1 MEISTIYNPHEQ
13 TEQELLDGFVIREK
27 EFNTIFH
34 DIQKNK
40 MPTPPQ
46 HYIVYGIRGNGKTS
60 LLLKLFYEVRKD
72 EDLNKWLIPVIFK
85 EEQYNLRTLYKL
97 WEHVAEYL
105 GEDFSE
111 FSDLLYKMELN
122 EETDNYEEK
131 CFELLQSYLERNEKK
146 LVLFFDN
153 FGVFLNKLT
162 DREHQRFR
170 EILITC
176 SDIRIIGT
184 STFVDE
190 VTYDYGKPFFDFF
203 KPVYLKGLNKEDTIR
218 LLLKLNEKAPSGD
231 IKKIIE
237 QNPGRIEALRRL
249 TSGIPRTI
257 VLLYQ
262 IFVDNSNGS
271 SFKDL
276 DVLLDK
282 VTPLYKSRMDDL
294 PPQQQEIADIIAK
307 NWDAITVKEIV
318 KKSKIQSNAVSAQL
332 KQLEK
337 NRLIIKKGTSTKNNM
352 YQVAERFFN
361 IWYLMRNARNKDKC
375 KVRWLVNFL
384 EIWCDR
390 KELTVRA
397 KSHIE
402 ALKTGKLNDKYAFHM
417 SEAYAQ
423 IVDSSSFQHEILVST
438 RDYLKS
444 INSELADEVNESDIE
459 LSNKA
464 NEFFKKDKPEF
475 VLAELL
481 KIERKSGIQL
491 YNIGFIFHT
500 IIKDYIKAEEYYQKA
515 VDKGEVTAMFNIGL
529 FYTNEKR
536 DLRKAI
542 KYYELA
548 IEKGEARAMTNLGLL
563 LNNEFNDYKKSEEY
577 FLMAIKQGEPTAIFN
592 LGSLYHY
599 QLKNYT
605 KADEY
610 YQMAM
615 EKGNSSAIFNL
626 GNLYYHEYKDYEKA
640 KEYYLMAVGKGHSSA
655 MFNLG
660 NLYYN
665 EYKDYKKAEEYYLM
679 AIEKGETRAMVNLG
693 FLCENK
699 YKDYKRAEEYYLMA
713 IEKGD
718 TRAMVNLGNLYKIE
732 YKDYKKAEEY
742 YLMAIEKGD
751 IDAMVILSKL
761 YGSELK
767 DFKKAEEY
775 YLMAMKLNDSDA
787 MNSLAWMYF
796 DLRKNKTEAL
806 SHAKQAFENEKN
818 IYNSHSYSC
827 ILLWHNEIEMAI
839 EVSKEFMDNENSY
852 SEFTGDIELFLL
864 LLLAKK
870 QYHHVLNLFKENNFN
885 IQDRYKPIYYALM
898 SLLQNEYPDEI
909 KRMGSELEE
918 TVKEILE
925 KIEQLG
931 KDYE

>member
-27 EFNTIFH
+27 EFKTIFH

-111 FSDLLYKMELN
+111 FFDLLDKMELN
-122 EETDNYEEK
+122 EESDNYEEK

-146 LVLFFDN
+146 LVLLFDN

-162 DREHQRFR
+162 DREHQRLR
-170 EILITC
+170 EILIT
-176 SDIRIIGT
+176 SADIRIIGT

-203 KPVYLKGLNKEDTIR
+203 KPVYLKGLNKEDTIK

-231 IKKIIE
+231 INKIIE

-262 IFVDNSNGS
+262 IFIDNSNGR

-318 KKSKIQSNAVSAQL
+318 KKSKIPSNAVSAQL

-361 IWYLMRNARNKDKC
+361 IWYLMRNARNKDKF

-402 ALKTGKLNDKYAFHM
+402 GLKSGKLYDKYAFHL

-423 IVDSSSFQHEILVST
+423 MVSSPKMQHDIIAST
-438 RDYLKS
+438 RKYLES
-444 INSELADEVNESDIE
+444 INSELVCDLSDSDIE
-459 LSNKA
+459 LSKKA
-464 NEFFKKDKPEF
+464 YEYIKEEKPE
-475 VLAELL
+475 LALVNLL
-481 KIERKSGIQL
+481 KIERKKGEH
-491 YNIGFIFHT
+491 YFYIGYIYHEF
-500 IIKDYIKAEEYYQKA
+500 IKDLMKA
-515 VDKGEVTAMFNIGL
+515 VEFYLLAIKKNVLDAMFNLGYL
-529 FYTNEKR
+529 YN
-536 DLRKAI
+536 
-542 KYYELA
+542 YEC
-548 IEKGEARAMTNLGLL
+548 
-563 LNNEFNDYKKSEEY
+563 
-577 FLMAIKQGEPTAIFN
+577 
-592 LGSLYHY
+592 
-599 QLKNYT
+599 
-605 KADEY
+605 
-610 YQMAM
+610 
-615 EKGNSSAIFNL
+615 
-626 GNLYYHEYKDYEKA
+626 KDYEKA
-640 KEYYLMAVGKGHSSA
+640 KEYYLMAVEKGDSGAMLNLGILYNNEYKDYEKARDYYLMAVGKGNTSANVILGFLYDIEYKDYEKAKKYYLKAVELGDSDAIFNLGNLYYNGFKDYEKAKEYYQMAVEKGDSSAMLNLGNLYYNEYKDYEKAKEYYQMAVRKGHSSA

-665 EYKDYKKAEEYYLM
+665 EYKDYEKAKEYYQMAVEKGYSSAMFNLGHLYTNEYKDYERAKVYYLM
-679 AIEKGETRAMVNLG
+679 AA
-693 FLCENK
+693 ENGNSK
-699 YKDYKRAEEYYLMA
+699 
-713 IEKGD
+713 
-718 TRAMVNLGNLYKIE
+718 AMVNLGNLYSDE
-732 YKDYKKAEEY
+732 YKEYEKAEEC
-742 YLMAIEKGD
+742 YL
-751 IDAMVILSKL
+751 
-761 YGSELK
+761 
-767 DFKKAEEY
+767 KALEFDK
-775 YLMAMKLNDSDA
+775 YLA

-796 DLRKNKTEAL
+796 DLKKNKAEAL
-806 SHAKQAFENEKN
+806 NYSQQAFENDKSN
-818 IYNSHSYSC
+818 YSLHAYSC
-827 ILLWHNEIEMAI
+827 ILLWHNEIEKAI
-839 EVSKEFMDNENSY
+839 EVSKEFMNNEKSY
-852 SEFTGDIELFLL
+852 SDFGEDIKLFLL

-898 SLLQNEYPDEI
+898 TLLQNEYTDEI

-925 KIEQLG
+925 KILQLA